1 MKTTLPTRC
10 GGFRGGR
17 PLCSFVYI
25 TVNGEEWGLYLAV
38 EGVEEAFLERN
49 CGSDYGE
56 LYKPDSVS
64 MGGGRGNGAGFDMD
78 DWQQVQEQQ
87 AEDSEDLPEGF
98 SPEEGA
104 FPGGGMPFPG
114 GMPGP
119 TGEESQSDG
128 TESETDSNSRD
139 IPEDMGFPGG
149 GEPPEGMTIPEG
161 MEPPENME
169 LPDGTELSSCKWSGR
184 RDLTR
189 YSDPE
194 SYRSRS
200 PARCAQGER
209 RTGRCQEPPSTPP
222 CPTGNPRTGSP
233 GFPVCPDDRIPRP
246 PGVCSRRGSR
256 CRMSP
261 RRLRRN
267 PQSTCPD
274 RPAGILELV
283 A

>member
-1 MKTTLPTRC
+1 M
-10 GGFRGGR
+10 
-17 PLCSFVYI
+17 
-25 TVNGEEWGLYLAV
+25 YLAV

-139 IPEDMGFPGG
+139 IPEDMGFPGRWRAAG
-149 GEPPEGMTIPEG
+149 GNDNPGR
-161 MEPPENME
+161 
-169 LPDGTELSSCKWSGR
+169 DGAAGEYGAARWHGIIFLQVVGAKRPYSIFRSRIISISLSSP
-184 RDLTR
+184 L
-189 YSDPE
+189 
-194 SYRSRS
+194 
-200 PARCAQGER
+200 
-209 RTGRCQEPPSTPP
+209 RTGGASYWTLSGASVHSAMSHRKSSYWIS
-222 CPTGNPRTGSP
+222 GISSL
-233 GFPVCPDDRIPRP
+233 
-246 PGVCSRRGSR
+246 SR
-256 CRMSP
+256 
-261 RRLRRN
+261 
-267 PQSTCPD
+267 
-274 RPAGILELV
+274 
-283 A
+283 